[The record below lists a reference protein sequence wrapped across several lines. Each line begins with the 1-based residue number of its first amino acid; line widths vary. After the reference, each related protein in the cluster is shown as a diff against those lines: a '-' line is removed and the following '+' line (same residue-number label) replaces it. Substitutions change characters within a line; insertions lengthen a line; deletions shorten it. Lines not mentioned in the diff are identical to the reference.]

1 MNEGNTD
8 QTFCSIYVGERFLV
22 GDEGNNGDFGK
33 LAGYTLLNLDVSR
46 EVGAATLYVEVRNLL
61 DQSYNPFGL
70 ISPNVRGPSEDIER
84 FLTPRLPRRMLLGA
98 RLRLQ

>member
-1 MNEGNTD
+1 
-8 QTFCSIYVGERFLV
+8 VGERFLV

-33 LAGYTLLNLDVSR
+33 LAGYTLVNLDVSR
-46 EVGAATLYVEVRNLL
+46 EVGAATLYVEVKNLL

-84 FLTPRLPRRMLLGA
+84 FFTPGLPRRMLIGA